1 MQKVFSFL
9 VGLVSGVIVGGGLA
23 IIFAPKS
30 GSELQQEIQRNIDR
44 LIEEGKSAADARRIE
59 LETQLES
66 FKQGRPI
73 TLQTDEG

>member
-1 MQKVFSFL
+1 MRKVLSFL
-9 VGLVSGVIVGGGLA
+9 VGLMSGVIVGGGLA
-23 IIFAPKS
+23 IIFAPRS
-30 GSELQQEIQRNIDR
+30 GPELQQEIQRNIDR

-73 TLQTDEG
+73 TLQTDEA

>member
-1 MQKVFSFL
+1 MRKVFSFL
-9 VGLVSGVIVGGGLA
+9 VGLMSGMIVGGGLA
-23 IIFAPKS
+23 IIFAPQS

-44 LIEEGKSAADARRIE
+44 LVAEGKSAADARRIE

-73 TLQTDEG
+73 TLQTDEA